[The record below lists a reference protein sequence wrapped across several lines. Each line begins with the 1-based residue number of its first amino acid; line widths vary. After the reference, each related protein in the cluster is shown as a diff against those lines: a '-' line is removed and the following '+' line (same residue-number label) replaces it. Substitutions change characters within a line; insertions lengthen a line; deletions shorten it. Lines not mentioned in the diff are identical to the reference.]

1 MVRILDFSGRDADRT
16 VTVAALRA
24 LKGTGEQLVQV
35 TVGTA
40 EEAAAAEAAGI
51 DMVACLASAIPD
63 VREGSSRLF
72 VSAAIDFDGAVT
84 EDDLLGDAF
93 NALSAGA
100 DAVITARALSCVRR
114 LTAEDLPVMGH
125 LGFVPKKST
134 LYGGVRPV
142 GKTAAEATMLFQQ
155 FRELE
160 DAGAFAVECELI
172 PARVMGEINQ
182 RTGLMT
188 VSLGSGPDA
197 EAMFLFM
204 SDICGEGPR
213 VPRHAR
219 SYADLG
225 ALRQQIVDERRRALT
240 AFRSDVQAGTFP
252 SGSEIAPID
261 DDEFSEF
268 LAQIDQSEV
277 IGDAVRATVRSETTR
292 PSGAHGSP

>member
-1 MVRILDFSGRDADRT
+1 MVRILDYSGRDAHRT
-16 VTVAALRA
+16 VTVASLRA

-51 DMVACLASAIPD
+51 DMVACLASAIAD

-100 DAVITARALSCVRR
+100 DAVITARAMSCVRR

-134 LYGGVRPV
+134 LYGGIRSV
-142 GKTAAEATMLFQQ
+142 GKTADEATTLLQQ

-172 PARVMGEINQ
+172 PAKVMGEINR
-182 RTGLMT
+182 RTTLTT
-188 VSLGSGPDA
+188 VSLGSGPHADA
-197 EAMFLFM
+197 IFLFM
-204 SDICGEGPR
+204 SDICGEGAR
-213 VPRHAR
+213 IPRHAR
-219 SYADLG
+219 SYGDIA
-225 ALRQQIVDERRRALT
+225 ALRQRIVDERIRALT

-252 SGSEIAPID
+252 SDDEIATID
-261 DDEFSEF
+261 DDEFNRF
-268 LAQIDQSEV
+268 LTQLDP
-277 IGDAVRATVRSETTR
+277 G
-292 PSGAHGSP
+292 